1 MRVRNRE
8 ILVILAGLLFL
19 LGDEACLGVTRALN
33 MRMSKCPRIK
43 INLESTNRS
52 TIKRDSEIGSANL
65 NPPLN
70 AEVKNHLMTL
80 LLFVVLPPSII
91 AACPRRRY
99 LPLPIP
105 TCLLLTTYHGQN

>member
-70 AEVKNHLMTL
+70 AEVKNHLMTDRKS
-80 LLFVVLPPSII
+80 VV
-91 AACPRRRY
+91 
-99 LPLPIP
+99 
-105 TCLLLTTYHGQN
+105 